1 MDWEITEEI
10 SPSNVLAKSRR
21 TRAIPV
27 KGELQK
33 ESISVKVKLRTGP
46 KTRRL
51 IQVGDCDT
59 ARTGTTWYDL

>member
-10 SPSNVLAKSRR
+10 SPSNVLANSRR

-33 ESISVKVKLRTGP
+33 ESISVKVKFCVKNWTKDKKIDSSRGE
-46 KTRRL
+46 
-51 IQVGDCDT
+51 
-59 ARTGTTWYDL
+59 